1 MKSRNI
7 RIAQSCAADARQAV
21 REFHAAVVQP
31 DMELVVFFCSSEYD
45 LDTLAAEMRIL
56 FAGIQVVGCTSA
68 GEIGPAGYLTHSL
81 SGMSFAA
88 GSCAAVSGRLENL
101 NCFDLTRGHEFSQA
115 LLQQLESKAPQAN
128 PDNGF
133 ALLLI
138 DGMSIREEPV
148 AHALQYE
155 LGKIALVGGSAGDDQ
170 KFVKTHVYS
179 DGSFQTDS
187 AVVIL
192 VSTDM
197 PFKSFMCQHFI
208 ATHERVVVT
217 KTDMA
222 RRMVMELNGL
232 PAAEEYARL
241 VGVRVKQ
248 LDSRTFSASPL
259 VVVIDGTD
267 YVRGI
272 QKANDDGSLS
282 FFCAIEEGVVLRVA
296 HGVDM
301 IDNLNRAF
309 DDVRAEIGPPQLVF
323 GCDCILRREEVA
335 LKGQMDRIGEIFRR
349 NNTVGFSSYG
359 EQFHGVHVNQTFTGI
374 AIGTCPEPTRAPRD
388 A

>member
-1 MKSRNI
+1 M
-7 RIAQSCAADARQAV
+7 
-21 REFHAAVVQP
+21 
-31 DMELVVFFCSSEYD
+31 
-45 LDTLAAEMRIL
+45 
-56 FAGIQVVGCTSA
+56 GCTSA

-88 GSCAAVSGRLENL
+88 GNCVAVSGLLENL
-101 NCFDLTRGHEFSQA
+101 NRFDLTRGHVFAQA
-115 LLQQLESKAPQAN
+115 LLQQLESEAPQSN
-128 PDNGF
+128 SDNSF

-148 AHALQYE
+148 AHALQYG

-179 DGSFQTDS
+179 DGCFQTDS
-187 AVVIL
+187 AVLIV
-192 VSTDM
+192 VSTTM
-197 PFKSFMCQHFI
+197 PFKLFMSQHFV
-208 ATHERVVVT
+208 ATHERLVVT
-217 KTDMA
+217 ETDTA
-222 RRMVMELNGL
+222 KRMVRELNGL
-232 PAAEEYARL
+232 PATEEYARL
-241 VGVRVKQ
+241 VGVRVNQ
-248 LDSRTFSASPL
+248 LNSRIFSASPL

-301 IDNLNRAF
+301 IDNLHRTFNK
-309 DDVRAEIGPPQLVF
+309 VRAEIGPPQLVF
-323 GCDCILRREEVA
+323 GCDCILRKEEVA
-335 LKGQMDRIGEIFRR
+335 LSGQTDRIGEIFRH
-349 NNTVGFSSYG
+349 NNTVGFSGYG
-359 EQFHGVHVNQTFTGI
+359 EQFRGVHVNQTFTGI
-374 AIGTCPEPTRAPRD
+374 AIGAYPDAMPEMRD

>member
-7 RIAQSCAADARQAV
+7 RIAQSRAADARQAV
-21 REFHAAVVQP
+21 VEFHAAVVQP

-45 LDTLAAEMRIL
+45 LDVLAAEMRRL

-81 SGMSFAA
+81 SGMSFAT
-88 GSCAAVSGRLENL
+88 GSCVAVSGRLENL
-101 NCFDLTRGHEFSQA
+101 NLFDLTRGHVFAQA
-115 LLQQLESKAPQAN
+115 LLQELESKAPQSN
-128 PDNGF
+128 SDNSF

-148 AHALQYE
+148 AHALQYG

-179 DGSFQTDS
+179 DGCFQSDS
-187 AVVIL
+187 AVLIL
-192 VSTDM
+192 VSTAL
-197 PFKSFMCQHFI
+197 PFKLFMTQHFV
-208 ATHERVVVT
+208 ATHERLVVT
-217 KTDMA
+217 ETDTA
-222 RRMVMELNGL
+222 KRMVKELNGL

-241 VGVRVKQ
+241 VGVRVNQ
-248 LDSRTFSASPL
+248 LNSRIFSASPL

-301 IDNLNRAF
+301 IDNLNRTF
-309 DDVRAEIGPPQLVF
+309 DNLRAEIGPPQLVF
-323 GCDCILRREEVA
+323 GCDCILRKEEVT
-335 LKGQMDRIGEIFRR
+335 LNGQIDRIGEIFRH
-349 NNTVGFSSYG
+349 NNTVGFSGYG
-359 EQFHGVHVNQTFTGI
+359 EQFRGVHVNQTFTGI
-374 AIGTCPEPTRAPRD
+374 AIGTCPESMLEMRD